1 MVGGAWS
8 TARRDVAA
16 PSTTTIAAT
25 DTGRAGGST
34 ADATVAAAT
43 AATAASTTIPELS
56 SAVEA
61 TRPRVPT
68 AVIAPEPRRRRRRT
82 DKEKMPGGCPRDVNV
97 AMEGFALC
105 AARVRAEAVCLV
117 VLCA

>member
-34 ADATVAAAT
+34 ADATVAAT
-43 AATAASTTIPELS
+43 AATAASTTIPGLS
-56 SAVEA
+56 SAVEP
-61 TRPRVPT
+61 TRPRVPA
-68 AVIAPEPRRRRRRT
+68 AVIAPEPSRRRRRT
-82 DKEKMPGGCPRDVNV
+82 DKEKMPGGCSRDVNV
-97 AMEGFALC
+97 AIEGFALC